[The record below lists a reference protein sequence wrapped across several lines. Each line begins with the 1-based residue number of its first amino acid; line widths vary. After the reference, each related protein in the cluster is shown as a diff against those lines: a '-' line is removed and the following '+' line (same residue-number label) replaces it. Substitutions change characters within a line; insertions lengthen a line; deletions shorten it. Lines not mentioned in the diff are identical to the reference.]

1 MHNIIIKGR
10 DNPVILE
17 FTFTGD
23 FETNGLNTFDYITL
37 SIDNESYSTQD
48 ADNKL
53 TITDLIIND
62 EVKKGAGLELNIGDS
77 TNLPVGYYTPAVIGY
92 SPTYDDGYVLN
103 SDDKRELQA
112 LEVK

>member
-17 FTFTGD
+17 FTFNGD
-23 FETNGLNTFDYITL
+23 FEANGLNTFDYITL
-37 SIDNESYSTQD
+37 SVDNESYSTQD

-53 TITDLIIND
+53 TISTDGMNLI
-62 EVKKGAGLELNIGDS
+62 LNIGDS
-77 TNLPVGYYTPAVIGY
+77 TNLLDGYYTPIITGY
-92 SPTYDDGYVLN
+92 SATYDDGYVLN